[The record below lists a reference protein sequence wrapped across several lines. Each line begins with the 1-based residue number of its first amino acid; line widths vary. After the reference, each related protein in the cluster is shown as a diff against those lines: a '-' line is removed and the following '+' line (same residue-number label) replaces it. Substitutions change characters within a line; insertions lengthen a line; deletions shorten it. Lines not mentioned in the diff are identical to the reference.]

1 MPYQMSNGK
10 WRGKRMIGGK
20 IKTKVF
26 PTKQEAKKWEAAQ
39 SAAEWEAQEN
49 STIRTVCLLD
59 LANAYL
65 DMVKERFSEKTMAE
79 KSLAFRYL
87 FKTVPA
93 QTSPDDF
100 TPRMALESLRHV
112 ALKSSGHAANKA
124 RKNLAAAWEWGKK
137 YYNLPI
143 INPFHAV
150 DKFPADEKPRYV
162 PSESDFWRA
171 YAEASEEDQVFLLT
185 MLHTGARR
193 SEVFRLQWN
202 DVDLVERKIRFGT
215 RKTAHG
221 GMEWAWVPMTTL
233 LHDALARHKVHSR
246 SAYVFTDRDTGEHY
260 KSRQH
265 YMERLCKRAGVRP
278 FGFHAIRHL
287 AATILAYG
295 GLDIPSIQAVLRHH
309 NPNTTARYI
318 KSLGVQPDKIDSIFE
333 NRKTASKV
341 LPFKTVQ
348 KAIGT

>member
-1 MPYQMSNGK
+1 MPYQMPNGK
-10 WRGKRMIGGK
+10 WRGKRMICGK

-39 SAAEWEAQEN
+39 SVAEWEAQEN
-49 STIRTVCLLD
+49 STTHTVCLLD

-65 DMVKERFSEKTMAE
+65 DMVKDRFSEKTMAE

-87 FKTVPA
+87 FKTIPA
-93 QTSPDDF
+93 KTSPDDF
-100 TPRMALESLRHV
+100 TPRMALGSLRHV

-162 PSESDFWRA
+162 PPESDFWRA
-171 YAEASEEDQVFLLT
+171 YAEASEDDQVFLLT

-193 SEVFRLQWN
+193 AEIFRLQWN
-202 DVDLVERKIRFGT
+202 DVDLVERKIRLGT

-221 GMEWAWVPMTTL
+221 GMEWAWVPMTTA
-233 LHDALARHKVHSR
+233 LHEALSRHKFRSR
-246 SAYVFTDRDTGEHY
+246 SAFVFTDRDTGEQY
-260 KSRQH
+260 KARQH

-333 NRKTASKV
+333 NRAAPKV
-341 LPFKTVQ
+341 IPFKAAQ